1 MKRDIRVMLV
11 EDDLYARDLMGLLLR
26 RDWRTQVVA
35 ETGDMGA
42 VAGLL
47 AKNKVDLILLDAEH
61 PSDPRWAARILDG
74 IKAVKNPPKIILTG
88 TRPDAATLQTLK
100 SAVYTG
106 YLVKGEIAYSLAWA
120 VALAAEGSWVI
131 TPGVETLA
139 AASAFAFPRPPVVL
153 DGVRPVT
160 PFTPREAEIARLAIL
175 FNLPRRDLA
184 DELTKSP
191 STIFESVSQVYEKLG
206 LWDILDGEVD
216 PAVYFAGHD
225 LVLAHFKDSL
235 AEIWPDKQARPSK
248 QPETPGRKGHDKD
261 TLAFHLLTIPE
272 IV

>member
-1 MKRDIRVMLV
+1 MLV
-11 EDDLYARDLMGLLLR
+11 EDDLYARDLMALLLR

-42 VAGLL
+42 VAGIL
-47 AKNKVDLILLDAEH
+47 AKIKVDLILVDGEN

-74 IKAVKNPPKIILTG
+74 IKDVKNPTGIILTG
-88 TRPDAATLQTLK
+88 TRPEAATLLSLK

-106 YLVKGEIAYSLAWA
+106 YLIKGEIAYSLAWA
-120 VALAAEGSWVI
+120 VSLAAAGSWVI
-131 TPGVETLA
+131 TPGVEKLA
-139 AASAFAFPRPPVVL
+139 SSTGFAFPRPPVVL
-153 DGVRPVT
+153 DGVRSVT

-216 PAVYFAGHD
+216 PGVYFAGHD
-225 LVLAHFKDSL
+225 LVLEHFKDSL
-235 AEIWPDKQARPSK
+235 VEIWPAKAGAAEKQ
-248 QPETPGRKGHDKD
+248 GHKGHDKD

-272 IV
+272 IL

>member
-35 ETGDMGA
+35 ETGDMAA

-47 AKNKVDLILLDAEH
+47 AKTKVDLILLDAEH
-61 PSDPRWAARILDG
+61 PADPRWAARILDA
-74 IKAVKNPPKIILTG
+74 IKDVKNPPRIILTA
-88 TRPDAATLQTLK
+88 TSPDAAVLQSLK
-100 SAVYTG
+100 PAVYTG

-120 VALAAEGSWVI
+120 IALAAEGSWVI
-131 TPGVETLA
+131 TPGVEALA
-139 AASAFAFPRPPVVL
+139 VKTGFAFPNHPVVL
-153 DGVRPVT
+153 DGVRSVT

-191 STIFESVSQVYEKLG
+191 STIFESVSQVYEKIG

-225 LVLAHFKDSL
+225 LVLRHFKDSL
-235 AEIWPDKQARPSK
+235 ADIWPQGK
-248 QPETPGRKGHDKD
+248 GRKGHDKD

-272 IV
+272 IL